1 MKEQLEHF
9 VSPIIKLSLL
19 SIIAFL
25 TVVLVA
31 THAALPPQIYWKS
44 MLPNTPMPE
53 LIEDLLPSIVPDPE
67 VPRYGAWSTR
77 KQVSTREERRLKKLR
92 SQVTDAMSRCVVAL
106 YIEQR

>member
-1 MKEQLEHF
+1 MWRHVYSLSKYASWTGSKSSRLGLWQLEHF

-31 THAALPPQIYWKS
+31 HAALPPKIYLKS

-53 LIEDLLPSIVPDPE
+53 LIEDLLPSI
-67 VPRYGAWSTR
+67 G
-77 KQVSTREERRLKKLR
+77 
-92 SQVTDAMSRCVVAL
+92 
-106 YIEQR
+106 